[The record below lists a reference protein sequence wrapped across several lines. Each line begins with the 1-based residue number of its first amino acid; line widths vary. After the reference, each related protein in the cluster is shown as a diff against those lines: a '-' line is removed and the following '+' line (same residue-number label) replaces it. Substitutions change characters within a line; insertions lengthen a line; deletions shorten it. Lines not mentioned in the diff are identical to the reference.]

1 MRCCNLCKKRN
12 TYGIT
17 HWNSDLDWWTN
28 VWWVDTL
35 VSEKLKDLVAVSGL
49 IFLMVMTI
57 QWFFVYFMTVWNGIN
72 YGYWGTTVLTNIYG
86 EATFETMAYT
96 ITIPLMVY
104 CLYRY
109 LRTFSVKYHPQYNNT
124 KYAKLSRLGNVTFFV
139 TVVMVLLIG
148 VCILI
153 LVVLNQ

>member
-1 MRCCNLCKKRN
+1 M
-12 TYGIT
+12 
-17 HWNSDLDWWTN
+17 
-28 VWWVDTL
+28 

-96 ITIPLMVY
+96 INYP
-104 CLYRY
+104 
-109 LRTFSVKYHPQYNNT
+109 SD
-124 KYAKLSRLGNVTFFV
+124 G
-139 TVVMVLLIG
+139 LLFI
-148 VCILI
+148 
-153 LVVLNQ
+153 